1 MPSADFSPLPS
12 NLFGPLCE
20 TFSGPLLGSTGNI
33 HVAFADLRIAS
44 IVSRM
49 STSTD
54 TTANPADAIKAQASE
69 AVRKVSETINDQANV
84 LRDTAQSARYNTQ
97 DFIENNP
104 WQSVAIAAG
113 VGLLI
118 GIIIARR

>member
-1 MPSADFSPLPS
+1 
-12 NLFGPLCE
+12 
-20 TFSGPLLGSTGNI
+20 
-33 HVAFADLRIAS
+33 
-44 IVSRM
+44 M

-54 TTANPADAIKAQASE
+54 PAIPVDVLKAQASE

-84 LRDTAQSARYNTQ
+84 LRDTAAGVRYNTQ

-113 VGLLI
+113 IGFLLGVI
-118 GIIIARR
+118 VARR